1 VKPSKCQPVLYKE
14 PHYDRVAANS
24 QQRSRTR
31 KKYSN
36 SLLQQETME
45 SYNETLPLS
54 QLGNDKN
61 VTMATSEQ
69 QQLMMAAH
77 IELLNKSAGRGEA
90 LDGELVNYQG
100 PHACII
106 L

>member
-1 VKPSKCQPVLYKE
+1 MAPNE
-14 PHYDRVAANS
+14 
-24 QQRSRTR
+24 QQRNRDK
-31 KKYSN
+31 KKYTS

-61 VTMATSEQ
+61 VTMSTSEQ
-69 QQLMMAAH
+69 QQLVMAAH
-77 IELLNKSAGRGEA
+77 IELLNKSGGRGEA
-90 LDGELVNYQG
+90 IGGELVNYQH
-100 PHACII
+100 PPPACII

>member
-1 VKPSKCQPVLYKE
+1 MPDPTHTSGLHIRPFLQQCGSKLTAKK
-14 PHYDRVAANS
+14 
-24 QQRSRTR
+24 QRQDT
-31 KKYSN
+31 N

-90 LDGELVNYQG
+90 IGGELVNYQG
-100 PHACII
+100 PHAGCII

>member
-1 VKPSKCQPVLYKE
+1 M
-14 PHYDRVAANS
+14 AANS

-61 VTMATSEQ
+61 VTMATSEK

-90 LDGELVNYQG
+90 LDGELINYHG
-100 PHACII
+100 PSACII

>member
-1 VKPSKCQPVLYKE
+1 MPDPTHTSGLHIRPFLQQCGSKLTVKK
-14 PHYDRVAANS
+14 
-24 QQRSRTR
+24 QRQDT
-31 KKYSN
+31 N

-90 LDGELVNYQG
+90 IGGELVNYQG
-100 PHACII
+100 PHAGCII

>member
-1 VKPSKCQPVLYKE
+1 M
-14 PHYDRVAANS
+14 AANS

-31 KKYSN
+31 KQYTN
-36 SLLQQETME
+36 SLLQQVTMD

-77 IELLNKSAGRGEA
+77 IELLNKSGGRGEA
-90 LDGELVNYQG
+90 IGGELVNYQR
-100 PHACII
+100 PPACII

>member
-1 VKPSKCQPVLYKE
+1 
-14 PHYDRVAANS
+14 
-24 QQRSRTR
+24 
-31 KKYSN
+31 
-36 SLLQQETME
+36 ME

-90 LDGELVNYQG
+90 IGGELVNYQG
-100 PHACII
+100 PHAGCII

>member
-1 VKPSKCQPVLYKE
+1 M
-14 PHYDRVAANS
+14 AANS

-31 KKYSN
+31 KQYTN
-36 SLLQQETME
+36 SLLQQVTMD

-69 QQLMMAAH
+69 QQQLMMAAH
-77 IELLNKSAGRGEA
+77 IELLNKSGGRGEA
-90 LDGELVNYQG
+90 IGGELVNYQH
-100 PHACII
+100 PPPACII

>member
-1 VKPSKCQPVLYKE
+1 M
-14 PHYDRVAANS
+14 AANS

-31 KKYSN
+31 KQYTN
-36 SLLQQETME
+36 SLLQQVTMD

-77 IELLNKSAGRGEA
+77 IELLNKSGGRGEA
-90 LDGELVNYQG
+90 IGGELVNYQH
-100 PHACII
+100 PPPACII

>member
-1 VKPSKCQPVLYKE
+1 MMVWHQT
-14 PHYDRVAANS
+14 NS
-24 QQRSRTR
+24 EETETR
-31 KKYSN
+31 KKYTN

-77 IELLNKSAGRGEA
+77 IELLNKSGGRGEA
-90 LDGELVNYQG
+90 IGGELVNYQH
-100 PHACII
+100 PPPACII

>member
-1 VKPSKCQPVLYKE
+1 M
-14 PHYDRVAANS
+14 AANS

-31 KKYSN
+31 KQYTN
-36 SLLQQETME
+36 SLLQQVTMD

-61 VTMATSEQ
+61 ATMATSEQ

-77 IELLNKSAGRGEA
+77 IELLNKSGGRGEA
-90 LDGELVNYQG
+90 IGGELVNYQH
-100 PHACII
+100 PPPACII